1 MSFDHTTHKR
11 TTGQQN
17 FGIARQIEGAVSND
31 TGPFTFAS
39 YLPLTDSTGSGSLP
53 SDTDTAPIVGAF
65 LGGTRHD
72 TLRVG
77 ASFTGTGSIRLV
89 PMFPD
94 YELELW
100 IPLLDG
106 SGAAIK
112 SPVLES
118 MKNGGGV
125 WEFWCFGDK
134 VYFMIADKTGTVA
147 DLEIVVRPGRARVAS
162 FY

>member
-1 MSFDHTTHKR
+1 MPFEHVSHKR
-11 TTGQQN
+11 TVGPQK
-17 FGIARQIEGAVSND
+17 FGIARQISGAISND
-31 TGPFTFAS
+31 VGPYTFAS
-39 YLPLTDSTGSGSLP
+39 YPHLTDNTGSGSLP
-53 SDTDTAPIVGAF
+53 SETDTAPITGAF

-77 ASFTGTGSIRLV
+77 ASFVGSGSIKLV

-94 YELELW
+94 YELERW
-100 IPLLDG
+100 IPLLDA
-106 SGAAIK
+106 SGVATK

-134 VYFMIADKTGTVA
+134 VFFMIQDKTGTVE
-147 DLEIVVRPGRARVAS
+147 DLEIVVRPGRPRIAS